1 MTSLMG
7 EPAVMAKLDHWALHN
22 YSGDSGGANNAI
34 RNSAYPAKNFWMSEL
49 STFADALT
57 LLSQGPSAIVM
68 WEGYDSVYNHAIIAG
83 RGSNPPNDAGNG
95 PALLSYNTSTRTYTP
110 RKAFFEFAQLFK
122 FVPAGSLRVAATES
136 SSNVT
141 VYAFQHPVT
150 GRVTLVGRNTG
161 SSNVTFA
168 GQLLNLPAVSAFES
182 YRTNASEDM
191 VRGSDV
197 AVTNGAFTLV
207 APASSVFTLTYAGT
221 PDSVPPTLSV
231 TAPQNGA
238 TVSGTV
244 AVSSGTASDNVGVQG
259 VQFELDGALLGVE
272 DVTAPYGV
280 QWNTSRV
287 ANGNHVLTAVAR
299 DGRGNVTRSS
309 PVTVTVSN

>member
-1 MTSLMG
+1 LS
-7 EPAVMAKLDHWALHN
+7 AL
-22 YSGDSGGANNAI
+22 YAELPLPDFSVLGRVDAWVAGITVAI
-34 RNSAYPAKNFWMSEL
+34 VASIE
-49 STFADALT
+49 T
-57 LLSQGPSAIVM
+57 LLSVQAVDRLDPLKRHSPPDRELLAQGTANAVSGLFGGLPVTAVIVRSGANVAAGARERLSAMVH
-68 WEGYDSVYNHAIIAG
+68 G
-83 RGSNPPNDAGNG
+83 
-95 PALLSYNTSTRTYTP
+95 ALL
-110 RKAFFEFAQLFK
+110 
-122 FVPAGSLRVAATES
+122 
-136 SSNVT
+136 
-141 VYAFQHPVT
+141 
-150 GRVTLVGRNTG
+150 LV
-161 SSNVTFA
+161 SVLFA

-207 APASSVFTLTYAGT
+207 APASSVFTFTYAGT

-272 DVTAPYGV
+272 DGTAPYGV